1 MQNTA
6 SVMELAVDPAQPQ
19 IQQVHK
25 HSWTIF
31 RLVMILLI
39 VGLGVFAGSI
49 LRYGYTYYMTPVVE
63 RYHSPLHSELKP
75 GGTIGRMLGMAGSGM
90 LLGLLLYSLR
100 KRVRFMKNWGKLS
113 HWLQFHIFLGIAGP
127 VLITFHSA
135 LKLRG
140 IVAISYWS
148 MMIVMVSGMIG
159 KYLYAQI
166 NSAISDTEL
175 EYGTIRKQIDEINAR
190 LSAMLDPVRMKQV
203 QAIADFQSEKAL
215 SSLRA
220 AWLMVSDDVRWLT
233 RRSRLHRILNSVKG
247 LSKEERADLYHL
259 ARHRELLTR
268 RITLLRN
275 SQQMF
280 RYWHILHLPL
290 AQTMYIVMVIHI
302 VIAVMTGYL

>member
-6 SVMELAVDPAQPQ
+6 RLMDLPLDSAPAASHQ
-19 IQQVHK
+19 IKKGH
-25 HSWTIF
+25 WTLF
-31 RLVMILLI
+31 RIVMILLI
-39 VGLGVFAGSI
+39 VGFGIFAGSI

-75 GGTIGRMLGMAGSGM
+75 GGAIGRMLGMAGSGM

-100 KRVRFMKNWGKLS
+100 KRVRFMRNWGKLS

-135 LKLRG
+135 FKLRG

-148 MMIVMVSGMIG
+148 MMIVMVSGMVG

-166 NSAISDTEL
+166 TSAISDTEL
-175 EYGTIRKQIDEINAR
+175 EFGSIRNQIDEINR
-190 LSAMLDPVRMKQV
+190 KLSEMLDPVRLKQV
-203 QAIADFQSEKAL
+203 HSIANFQSEETT
-215 SSLRA
+215 SSLHA
-220 AWLMVSDDVRWLT
+220 AWLMISDDLRWLV
-233 RRSRLHRILNSVKG
+233 RRSRLHGILNSVNG
-247 LSKEERADLYHL
+247 LTKQERADLYHL
-259 ARHRELLTR
+259 ARQRELLTR
-268 RITLLRN
+268 RIALLRN

-302 VIAVMTGYL
+302 CVAVMTGYL